1 MAEVKVSIGGREFEV
16 ACRDGEE
23 HFLLSAAQLLDNEAS
38 ALNEALGRM
47 PENRMLLMS
56 GLMLADKTAS
66 LEDQLKSASRSVQDA
81 VPGAARQRI
90 DRLEQQLG
98 EAQAIMADL
107 NARLSEADAGMSQAA
122 DRLSEMEDAL
132 AEVTGKCEAAET
144 ERDDALDALRRIV
157 EKVEAAAAA
166 KG

>member
-23 HFLLSAAQLLDNEAS
+23 HFLLSAAELLNNEAS

-47 PENRMLLMS
+47 PENRMLLMA

-66 LEDQLKSASRSVQDA
+66 LEDKLKAGQPVDTGQNEAQKRVKK
-81 VPGAARQRI
+81 
-90 DRLEQQLG
+90 LERQLG
-98 EAQAIMADL
+98 RAQAALADA
-107 NARLSEADAGMSQAA
+107 NAQLSE
-122 DRLSEMEDAL
+122 SEAKLEEQTSAL
-132 AEVTGKCEAAET
+132 TA
-144 ERDDALDALRRIV
+144 ERDGAVAMLEKLV
-157 EKVEAAAAA
+157 EKAEAAA